1 MNSVKVEAFAIQN
14 GHWDSNTSSN
24 LICILI
30 KKWIKRGNIIFV
42 LFFFIYAII
51 IIIIAHLDKV
61 HYAHEIRYGWT
72 LHIKKLGG
80 NEFQR
85 TLSI

>member
-30 KKWIKRGNIIFV
+30 KKWIKRGI
-42 LFFFIYAII
+42 
-51 IIIIAHLDKV
+51 
-61 HYAHEIRYGWT
+61 
-72 LHIKKLGG
+72 
-80 NEFQR
+80 
-85 TLSI
+85 

>member
-42 LFFFIYAII
+42 LFFLFM
-51 IIIIAHLDKV
+51 L
-61 HYAHEIRYGWT
+61 
-72 LHIKKLGG
+72 
-80 NEFQR
+80 
-85 TLSI
+85 